1 MIDGT
6 TTAPAP
12 ARRAAAEARI
22 NLVGL
27 TREEIGDALARIGV
41 PERARRMRAD
51 QLWHWMYFRGARTF
65 AEMTNISK
73 DLRGALDEKFVIGRG
88 DVVSAQTSADGT
100 RKWLIGFGPGQE
112 AESVFIPEE
121 DRGALCVSSQIGCT
135 LNCRFCH
142 TGTQALVRNLSAG
155 EIVAQLLRA
164 RDELGEWPSPAGE
177 RMLSNVVLMGMGEPL
192 YNYDNVAAA
201 LRIFMDHEGIGISRR
216 RITLSTAGV
225 VPMIERAGRELGVAL
240 RSRSMPCTTICA
252 MSSSRSTKST
262 PSRNCST
269 PAAAIREP
277 RTHAA
282 SPLNM

>member
-73 DLRGALDEKFVIGRG
+73 GLRAALDEKFVIGRG

-142 TGTQALVRNLSAG
+142 TGTQALVRNLGAG
-155 EIVAQLLRA
+155 RDRRPVVARA
-164 RDELGEWPSPAGE
+164 RRYWANG
-177 RMLSNVVLMGMGEPL
+177 
-192 YNYDNVAAA
+192 
-201 LRIFMDHEGIGISRR
+201 RR
-216 RITLSTAGV
+216 RRAGACCRTLS
-225 VPMIERAGRELGVAL
+225 
-240 RSRSMPCTTICA
+240 
-252 MSSSRSTKST
+252 
-262 PSRNCST
+262 
-269 PAAAIREP
+269 
-277 RTHAA
+277 
-282 SPLNM
+282 